1 MALQLF
7 ARRRDRYV
15 LLQIRNALGRMNKH
29 EKYFFFIIVML
40 VLSYVAT
47 ASAVDIPGSDFS
59 GDLETLGSIAQTTD
73 KIAFGWIRPFAAGIF
88 LIIGCVGLVRSHV
101 LLLILGF
108 GAALLILLTPKIVK
122 EIGKKGGESILSRY
136 EVRGEPHA

>member
-1 MALQLF
+1 
-7 ARRRDRYV
+7 V
-15 LLQIRNALGRMNKH
+15 LLQIKEALQRVNKQ
-29 EKYFFFIIVML
+29 ERFLFLVIV
-40 VLSYVAT
+40 VLAFLYVAR
-47 ASAVDIPGSDFS
+47 AGAVDIPGSDFS

-73 KIAFGWIRPFAAGIF
+73 HIAFGWIRPFAAGIF

-136 EVRGEPHA
+136 EIRSEFHA